1 LIAVKEWDKRIAT
14 WHSAL
19 ERRIYRSIGVVPLQA
34 FFTMDQLPADEASR
48 RSFEPIA
55 PGTSWGRYWEYAWFK
70 TSIIAPTEA
79 KGQRLCA
86 RFDTGGDATV
96 YIDGKVA
103 GAVDQEHREFTLT
116 PAAEPGRCYECLL
129 ETYAGH
135 GPLVYETGPLFLDG
149 TNLGGEAGL
158 EVPAGQ
164 VSRAGQAEWSRQVS
178 GSAAPQLLTTL
189 GHSELLL
196 QDEQV
201 FSLWIDVETLRQL
214 RTCIDADSLQA
225 MEIDQGLRDFSL
237 ILDFESGAERFQQ
250 TLALAQARLA
260 SLLACTN
267 GTLAPEVYAIGHSH
281 IDIAWMW
288 PRAETDRKVLRT
300 LSTQL
305 ALMEEYPEY
314 RYLQS
319 QPYLYNSIKRSSPDL
334 YARVKAAVADG
345 SLIPEGGM
353 WVEPDVNLISGESL
367 IRQISHG
374 KRFFRDEFGVDST
387 LLWLPDVFGYTP
399 ALPQI
404 MRGCGLGYFVT
415 AKLQWGEAFGD
426 PFPYDAFIWEGLD
439 GSQVCAYS
447 MPWLGSE
454 AGPKDMDQ
462 RWTERRDK
470 AACHPR
476 LATIGFGDGG
486 GGATRNH
493 LELLRREKDLQGM
506 PRCGF
511 RSPLDLFADLEAGS
525 GPQAVY
531 VGELY
536 LPTHRGTYTS
546 QGRIKRAN
554 RRCEQALGEAEVW
567 ACAAR
572 LMAGRNIEGA
582 QLDRLWKSL
591 LVNQF
596 HDILPGSSIQRV
608 NDEALAELTGVENE
622 ARALAADAAAFLMGA
637 TDLLLETNYSTCT
650 VFNSL
655 SWERR
660 ELLTLPAGWTGATVL
675 GMDQIEKL
683 EQQYCEGRFHVV
695 VNLPAMGWTS
705 LAKADAPVI
714 ANETPSVPSCF
725 AGTSD
730 ISGQSGT
737 SDISGSSCSFCS
749 PSRPDSYTLPVVF
762 ETEILRIAFNNRGE
776 ILSMYDKESGREL
789 AAAPMNRFML
799 YADVPSSCD
808 AWDIESS
815 SELLPLPIEGP
826 AELELV
832 ASGPL
837 VWKLRVVRRIGS
849 STLSQEI
856 VVRQHDRRVDFHT
869 VVDWRERHKLLKVCF
884 PTTVQTDEALHE
896 VQFGYLA
903 RPTHRSRAYDAVR
916 WEVWHHGWAAIMDR
930 GCGCALMNDCK
941 YGISVGRGSLELSLL
956 RGSCAP
962 DPVADLGR
970 HEFTYAV
977 YAWSG
982 DFSDS
987 AVVCRSR
994 ELNILPMVLSGKPC
1008 KGQTPEHSQ
1017 LTEPG
1022 LPDLAGNFSLFKLEP
1037 ANLVIQTLKPA
1048 DDGSE
1053 DLILRLYESMK
1064 ASTRGVLTPGF
1075 PVREAWLCDL
1085 LENKTA
1091 PLTQQEGDLALD
1103 FGPFEIK
1110 TVRLRPPFRKF

>member
-14 WHSAL
+14 WHDTL
-19 ERRIYRSIGVVPLQA
+19 ERLIYRRLCVIPLQV
-34 FFTMDQLPADEASR
+34 FFTMDRLPADEANR

-55 PGTSWGRYWEYAWFK
+55 PGTPWGQCWEYAWFK
-70 TSIIAPTEA
+70 ATITTPHEA

-86 RFDTGGDATV
+86 RFATGGDSNV

-103 GAVDQEHREFTLT
+103 GAVDREHREFTLT
-116 PAAEPGRCYECLL
+116 PAVEPGQNFECLL

-135 GPLVYETGPLFLDG
+135 GPLVYETGPLLPDDKSP
-149 TNLGGEAGL
+149 GGQAGL
-158 EVPAGQ
+158 EMPTGQAGLAGQ
-164 VSRAGQAEWSRQVS
+164 IT
-178 GSAAPQLLTTL
+178 GSVTTQFLTTL
-189 GHSELLL
+189 GASELLV
-196 QDEQV
+196 QDEQAY
-201 FSLWIDVETLRQL
+201 SLWIDVETLRQL

-237 ILDFESGAERFQQ
+237 ILDFESGDKRIQE
-250 TLALAQARLA
+250 TLSLAKARLA
-260 SLLACTN
+260 PLLACAN

-305 ALMEEYPEY
+305 ALMDEYPEY

-319 QPYLYNSIKRSSPDL
+319 QPYTYASIKENNPEL
-334 YARVKAAVADG
+334 YDRIKAAVG
-345 SLIPEGGM
+345 TGKLMPEGGM

-404 MRGCGLGYFVT
+404 MRGCGLKYFVT
-415 AKLQWGEAFGD
+415 AKLQWGEALGD

-454 AGPKDMDQ
+454 AGPKDMHQ
-462 RWTERRDK
+462 RWTERREK
-470 AACHPR
+470 EACHPR

-486 GGATRNH
+486 GGATRKH
-493 LELLRREKDLQGM
+493 LEFLRREKDLQGL

-525 GPQAVY
+525 GSQGVY

-554 RRCEQALGEAEVW
+554 RRCEQALGEAELW
-567 ACAAR
+567 SCASQ
-572 LMAGRNIEGA
+572 LLAGRVIDHA

-608 NDEALAELTGVENE
+608 NDEALAELTEVERE
-622 ARALAADAAAFLMGA
+622 ARTLAADAAASLPGA
-637 TDLLLETNYSTCT
+637 AGPILEISSTTCT

-660 ELLTLPAGWTGATVL
+660 ELLALPEGWVGASIH
-675 GMDQIEKL
+675 GADQADIL
-683 EQQYCEGRFHVV
+683 ELQYFEGQHHAVV
-695 VNLPAMGWTS
+695 DIPAMGWIS
-705 LAKADAPVI
+705 LVKADASVI
-714 ANETPSVPSCF
+714 SNETPSVPSCS
-725 AGTSD
+725 AGTSG
-730 ISGQSGT
+730 IPGQSGT
-737 SDISGSSCSFCS
+737 SDISGISDISNNSCS
-749 PSRPDSYTLPVVF
+749 PSHTDSCALPVVF
-762 ETEILRIAFNNRGE
+762 ETAILRLAFNDHGE
-776 ILSMYDKESGREL
+776 ILSMFDKVACREL

-808 AWDIESS
+808 AWDLESS
-815 SELLPLPIEGP
+815 CELLPLPIEGP

-849 STLSQEI
+849 STLNQEI

-884 PTTVQTDEALHE
+884 PTTVQADEALHE

-903 RPTHRSRAYDAVR
+903 SPTHRSRAYDAVR

-930 GCGCALMNDCK
+930 GRGCALMNDCK

-970 HEFTYAV
+970 HEFTYAF
-977 YAWSG
+977 YSWNG
-982 DFSDS
+982 DFIDS
-987 AVVCRSR
+987 AVVRRSR
-994 ELNILPMVLSGKPC
+994 ELNFLPMVLSGKPC
-1008 KGQTPEHSQ
+1008 NGQTPERSAP
-1017 LTEPG
+1017 TETG

-1085 LENKTA
+1085 LENKTT
-1091 PLTQQEGDLALD
+1091 PLTLQEGGLVLD

-1110 TVRLRPPFRKF
+1110 TVRLRPLYRKL